1 MNKTIIPMIAAM
13 MLSFGLQVGAENK
26 VKPSTKEKPELITLE
41 ITGKLTKKE
50 SEGKNERV
58 YTYYYLET
66 KGGEKIRLNK
76 TALPKIKKDKNGN
89 KTEALTFD
97 KFVDSNVDIK
107 GKGYVKELKSK
118 QKRTYLRLIDS
129 IKKAE
134 I

>member
-1 MNKTIIPMIAAM
+1 MAI
-13 MLSFGLQVGAENK
+13 
-26 VKPSTKEKPELITLE
+26 
-41 ITGKLTKKE
+41 
-50 SEGKNERV
+50 
-58 YTYYYLET
+58 
-66 KGGEKIRLNK
+66 
-76 TALPKIKKDKNGN
+76 

>member
-1 MNKTIIPMIAAM
+1 MNKTIIPMISAM
-13 MLSFGLQVGAENK
+13 MLFFGLLVDAENK
-26 VKPSTKEKPELITLE
+26 AKPTTKEKPELITLE
-41 ITGKLTKKE
+41 ISGKLTKKE
-50 SEGKNERV
+50 SKGKNERE

-66 KGGEKIRLNK
+66 NSGEKIRLNK
-76 TALPKIKKDKNGN
+76 TALPKMKKDKNGK

-97 KFVDSNVDIK
+97 KFVDGNVDIK